1 VRRGLAPLALLGLA
15 AVAARADAQAARL
28 TVTANDRAPRVQA
41 VDLLGDGAYTELMR
55 SGFPLRLHF
64 RLELWQVRSS
74 WFDRF
79 VREIS
84 WDVVARHDPLADDYV
99 LIRSGGRVTRHPAAD
114 ALAGALALPY
124 RIALTP
130 PDSGRH
136 RYYYLCRLEVTT
148 LNDTDIAELE
158 RWLRG
163 DVGPAVS
170 GEGDLGGAL
179 ARGAQRVLVRIAGLP
194 RLTLEAR
201 SSVFR

>member
-1 VRRGLAPLALLGLA
+1 MWRGLAALALLGLTTA
-15 AVAARADAQAARL
+15 GAGAQAPAL
-28 TVTANDRAPRVQA
+28 TVSANDRAPRVQ
-41 VDLLGDGAYTELMR
+41 VSGLLGDGAYVGLMR

-79 VREIS
+79 VRELT
-84 WDVVARHDPLADDYV
+84 WDAVARHDPLADDYV
-99 LIRSGGRVTRHPAAD
+99 LLRAGGRVTRHPSAVDLAA
-114 ALAGALALPY
+114 ALALPY
-124 RIALTP
+124 RITLTP

-148 LNDTDIAELE
+148 LNDTDLAELE

-163 DVGPAVS
+163 DVGSAVS
-170 GEGDLGGAL
+170 GEGDFGEAL

-194 RLTLEAR
+194 RLTLEGR
-201 SSVFR
+201 SAVFR

>member
-1 VRRGLAPLALLGLA
+1 MRRGLAALALLGLA
-15 AVAARADAQAARL
+15 TARAGAQAPAL
-28 TVTANDRAPRVQA
+28 TVTANDRAPRVQVA
-41 VDLLGDGAYTELMR
+41 DLLTDGAYLELMR

-79 VREIS
+79 VRELP

-99 LIRSGGRVTRHPAAD
+99 LLRPGGRVTRHASAD
-114 ALAGALALPY
+114 DLARALGLPY

-148 LNDTDIAELE
+148 LNDTDLAELE

-170 GEGDLGGAL
+170 GEGDVGGAL
-179 ARGAQRVLVRIAGLP
+179 ARGAQRVLVRLAGLP
-194 RLTLEAR
+194 RITLEGR
-201 SSVFR
+201 STPFR

>member
-1 VRRGLAPLALLGLA
+1 VRRGLGALALLGLTTA
-15 AVAARADAQAARL
+15 GASAQAPAL
-28 TVTANDRAPRVQA
+28 TVSANDRAPRVQ
-41 VDLLGDGAYTELMR
+41 VTGLLGDGAYVGLMR

-79 VREIS
+79 VRELT
-84 WDVVARHDPLADDYV
+84 WDAVARHDPLADDYV
-99 LIRSGGRVTRHPAAD
+99 LLRAGGRLTRHPSADDLAA
-114 ALAGALALPY
+114 ALALPY

-148 LNDTDIAELE
+148 LNDTDLAELE

-163 DVGPAVS
+163 DVGSAVS
-170 GEGDLGGAL
+170 GEGDFGEAL

-194 RLTLEAR
+194 RLTLEGR
-201 SSVFR
+201 SPPFR

>member
-1 VRRGLAPLALLGLA
+1 VWRGLAALALLGLTTA
-15 AVAARADAQAARL
+15 GAGAQAPAL
-28 TVTANDRAPRVQA
+28 TVSANDRAPRVQ
-41 VDLLGDGAYTELMR
+41 VSGLLGDGAYVGLMR

-79 VREIS
+79 VRELT
-84 WDVVARHDPLADDYV
+84 WDAVARHDPLADDYV
-99 LIRSGGRVTRHPAAD
+99 LLRAGGRVTRHPSAVDLAA
-114 ALAGALALPY
+114 ALALPY
-124 RIALTP
+124 RITLTP

-148 LNDTDIAELE
+148 LNDTDLAELE

-163 DVGPAVS
+163 DVGSAVS
-170 GEGDLGGAL
+170 GEGDFGEAL

-194 RLTLEAR
+194 RLTLEGR
-201 SSVFR
+201 SAVFR